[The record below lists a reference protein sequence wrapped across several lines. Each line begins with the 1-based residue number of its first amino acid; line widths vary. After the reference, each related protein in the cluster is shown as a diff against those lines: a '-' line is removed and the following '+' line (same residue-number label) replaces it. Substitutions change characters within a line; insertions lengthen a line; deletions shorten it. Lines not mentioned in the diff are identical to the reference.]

1 MNLRD
6 LEYLVALAD
15 TCHFGQAAERCCVSQ
30 PTLSG
35 QIRKLEE
42 ELGVT
47 LFERTKRSVETTPL
61 GEAIIEQA
69 RRVLEQA
76 DALRQLAQT
85 YQDPLV
91 GPLRMG
97 AIPTLSPYLIPLILK
112 PLNKQYS
119 QIKLVLSEELTD
131 TLLTRLRKHEID
143 AALLATPV
151 EDPDLESIPLF
162 DEPFWLVHPRDHTL
176 SGKKKIIQVD
186 LDGADL
192 LLLSEGHCLAEQ
204 AMAVC
209 HMQERHLQGDMADLR
224 AASLETLLQMVGAG
238 FGCTLLPALAL
249 KTASARDRGITAR
262 QLKLPDTYRRVSLV
276 YRRTFPRRQALE
288 AFAKIV
294 LENLPETVHPLESI
308 G

>member
-15 TCHFGQAAERCCVSQ
+15 TCHFGHAAERCCVSQ

-35 QIRKLEE
+35 QLRKLEE
-42 ELGVT
+42 ELGVI
-47 LFERTKRSVETTPL
+47 LFERTKRSVEITPP
-61 GEAIIEQA
+61 GEAIVVHA

-76 DALRQLAQT
+76 DALRQVAQS
-85 YQDPLV
+85 YQDPLA

-97 AIPTLSPYLIPLILK
+97 AIPTLSPYLMPLVLK
-112 PLNKQYS
+112 PLNKCYP
-119 QIKLVLSEELTD
+119 QIKLVLSEEFTD
-131 TLLTRLRKHEID
+131 TLLNRLGKHEID

-162 DEPFWLVHPRDHTL
+162 DEPFWLVHPRGHTL
-176 SGKKKIIQVD
+176 SGKKKIIQKD
-186 LDGADL
+186 LDGTDL

-204 AMAVC
+204 AMMVC
-209 HMQERHLQGDMADLR
+209 HMQERSAQGDMADLR

-249 KTASARDRGITAR
+249 KTASARDKSIIAR

-288 AFAKIV
+288 AFARVV
-294 LENLPETVHPLESI
+294 LDNLPDTVRSI
-308 G
+308 L

>member
-1 MNLRD
+1 VNLRD
-6 LEYLVALAD
+6 LKYLVALAD
-15 TCHFGQAAERCCVSQ
+15 TRHFGRAAARCSVSQ

-35 QIRKLEE
+35 QLKKLEE

-61 GEAIIEQA
+61 GEAIVEHA
-69 RRVLEQA
+69 KRVLEQT
-76 DALRQLAQT
+76 DALVQLAQSN
-85 YQDPLV
+85 QDPLV

-97 AIPTLSPYLIPLILK
+97 AIPTLSPYLMPLILK
-112 PLNKQYS
+112 PLNKRYPQTR
-119 QIKLVLSEELTD
+119 LVLCEELTD
-131 TLLTRLRKHEID
+131 TLLTRLQQREID

-151 EDPDLESIPLF
+151 EAPDLDSIPLF
-162 DEPFWLVHPRDHTL
+162 DEPFWLVHPRGHTL
-176 SGKKKIIQVD
+176 SGKKDIVQVD

-209 HMQERHLQGDMADLR
+209 HMHERSVQGDMADLR
-224 AASLETLLQMVGAG
+224 AASLETLLQMVAAG

-249 KTASARDRGITAR
+249 KTASARDKGIIAR
-262 QLKLPDTYRRVSLV
+262 QLKLPDTYRRVSLA

-288 AFAKIV
+288 AFANIV
-294 LENLPETVHPLESI
+294 LENLPKTVRPLLSTW
-308 G
+308 